1 MSEDA
6 YHEEETGTLVEK
18 MLHQVHLVGEGYV
31 LSFGMLFFF
40 FSKPMIISF
49 VNLLFLGVQENPHLL
64 FPVLGVYF
72 IIMGAI
78 LNFQTVKFS
87 TSFSLF
93 PVFFS

>member
-6 YHEEETGTLVEK
+6 YHEEEIGTLVEK

-31 LSFGMLFFF
+31 LSFGMLL
-40 FSKPMIISF
+40 IISF
-49 VNLLFLGVQENPHLL
+49 VNLLFLGIQENPHLL

-72 IIMGAI
+72 VIMGAI
-78 LNFQTVKFS
+78 LNFHTVKIS